1 MRIELDC
8 GFPLI
13 SILTKPACAEME
25 LREGAPVLALVK
37 APQIHLVPRS
47 G

>member
-1 MRIELDC
+1 
-8 GFPLI
+8 LI